1 MMNRR
6 FTCPCCGFRTL
17 HDFPGSYEICKVCFW
32 EDDPVQLL
40 DPAYRGG
47 ANTLSLM
54 DSQAT
59 FERIQVSDDRFV
71 QDVRSPKP
79 GEERDPEW
87 RLATE
92 ADLKRAR
99 VPRDLSG
106 EEHARLE
113 VWYYWKRKPPEAR

>member
-1 MMNRR
+1 MTNRR

-17 HDFPGSYEICKVCFW
+17 YDFPGSYEICKVCFW

-40 DPAYRGG
+40 NPAYRGG

-54 DSQAT
+54 ESQAS

-71 QDVRSPKP
+71 QNVRSPKP
-79 GEERDPEW
+79 DEERDPEW

-92 ADLKRAR
+92 EDLKRAR
-99 VPRDLSG
+99 VPRDLSD

>member
-6 FTCPCCGFRTL
+6 FTCPCCGFRSL

-54 DSQAT
+54 ESQVN
-59 FERIQVSDDRFV
+59 FERLQVSDERFV
-71 QDVRSPKP
+71 KNVRSPCP
-79 GEERDPEW
+79 GEDRDPEW
-87 RLATE
+87 RQAAE
-92 ADLKRAR
+92 EDPKRAR
-99 VPRDLSG
+99 APRDLSD
-106 EEHARLE
+106 EEHGRLE
-113 VWYYWKRKPPEAR
+113 VWYYWKRKAGGAC